1 MKIKENILH
10 IEYESSEVLVD
21 PEALS
26 HYNKYSQVYY
36 GVMVVTIVT
45 GIIIFRFAFN

>member
-21 PEALS
+21 PEGLS
-26 HYNKYSQVYY
+26 QFKYSRVYY

>member
-10 IEYESSEVLVD
+10 IEYESSEG
-21 PEALS
+21 LS
-26 HYNKYSQVYY
+26 HYNKYSKIYY

-45 GIIIFRFAFN
+45 GIIIFKFAFN